1 MAYNILIV
9 IHVAA
14 CVLLIL
20 TVLIQG
26 GRGAGLMVF
35 GGGGDLINTP
45 SGTTF
50 IKKFTGVVAG
60 VFALTSLFLTL
71 LTTRSSMTSVTSRVP
86 KQPAPVE
93 APAVPGGEQGSAAPA
108 APSDGTE
115 RPPAQGER
123 RTSAPAPSDAG
134 KTAPSKKSP

>member
-9 IHVAA
+9 IHIAA
-14 CVLLIL
+14 CLVLIL
-20 TVLIQG
+20 TVLVQG

-60 VFALTSLFLTL
+60 IFALTSLFLSL
-71 LTTRSSMTSVTSRVP
+71 LSTRSGMTSVTSRVP
-86 KQPAPVE
+86 MRPPVE
-93 APAVPGGEQGSAAPA
+93 APAVPGEGAAAPA
-108 APSDGTE
+108 QPV
-115 RPPAQGER
+115 
-123 RTSAPAPSDAG
+123 DAG
-134 KTAPSKKSP
+134 KTAPAKTP

>member
-1 MAYNILIV
+1 MIVYKILLA
-9 IHVAA
+9 IHVCA
-14 CVLLIL
+14 CLLLIL

-50 IKKFTGVVAG
+50 IKKFTGVLAG

-71 LTTRSSMTSVTSRVP
+71 LSTRSSMTSVVRRAPPGSVP
-86 KQPAPVE
+86 VR
-93 APAVPGGEQGSAAPA
+93 APADPASNPGTAEQAP
-108 APSDGTE
+108 
-115 RPPAQGER
+115 
-123 RTSAPAPSDAG
+123 SAPAQQ
-134 KTAPSKKSP
+134 APGSKAK